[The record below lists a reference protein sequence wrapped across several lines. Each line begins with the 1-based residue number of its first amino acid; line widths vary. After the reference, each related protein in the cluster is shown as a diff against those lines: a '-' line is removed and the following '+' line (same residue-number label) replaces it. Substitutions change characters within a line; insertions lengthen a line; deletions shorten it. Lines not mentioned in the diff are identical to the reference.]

1 MAYAQEVPSTTQA
14 PHRSKPVPGG
24 RREAAKSRKRAAI
37 LVAAQAQLAE
47 NGYDR
52 MTVANVAQDG
62 GVAIGTL
69 FTYAATKAELLMM
82 VTADRWSHFVPST
95 IQSAPPGDPVRAL
108 RHLLAPFVDIALRE
122 PATTVAVARELLFG
136 QPGPHRQAVLSLVAD
151 LETAMAR
158 LLAEAGSTRAA
169 EAATMLFAGVLFE
182 ANRARDRR
190 IIRADDMDE
199 RVEHLIEACLPRNES
214 STHA

>member
-1 MAYAQEVPSTTQA
+1 MPPTTQA
-14 PHRSKPVPGG
+14 PHPINPVPGG

-47 NGYDR
+47 HGYDR
-52 MTVANVAQDG
+52 MTVAHVAQDAG
-62 GVAIGTL
+62 IAIGTL

-82 VTADRWSHFVPST
+82 VTADRWSNFVPST

-108 RHLLAPFVDIALRE
+108 RHLLAPFVDIALHE

-136 QPGPHRQAVLSLVAD
+136 QPGPHRQAALSLVAD
-151 LETAMAR
+151 LEAAMAR

-182 ANRARDRR
+182 ANRARDGR

-199 RVEHLIEACLPRNES
+199 RVERLIEACLPRNES